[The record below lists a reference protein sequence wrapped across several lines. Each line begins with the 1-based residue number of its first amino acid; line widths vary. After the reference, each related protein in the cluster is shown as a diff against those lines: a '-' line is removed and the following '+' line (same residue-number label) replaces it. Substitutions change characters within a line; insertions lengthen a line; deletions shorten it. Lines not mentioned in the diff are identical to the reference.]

1 MDFNRQSEFSSEMD
15 FYRHAVE
22 VLETLVKNMNKR
34 GRYQNSR
41 LRLRRSYRFRD
52 YRAIQ
57 RINRERGR
65 TKKLC

>member
-1 MDFNRQSEFSSEMD
+1 MDKD
-15 FYRHAVE
+15 FYNNAVK
-22 VLETLVKNMNKR
+22 VLQTLVNAVNKR
-34 GRYQNSR
+34 NRHKNS
-41 LRLRRSYRFRD
+41 RLRRSYRFRD